1 MNKNEKYFF
10 YQWMSI
16 NKYNILNLN
25 KNRFE
30 IKIEYYIYTG
40 HTNNLDR
47 RLNQHRRNPRYKT
60 KKNKQLIWIEV
71 YNTREQARTREYE
84 FKNWSKQYKY
94 NSRKHKEY
102 LNKIQIQFL
111 KILTQILFSKKDFK
125 QACSLL
131 PKSQLNICCPTL
143 KDIQS
148 APSTT
153 DNS

>member
-1 MNKNEKYFF
+1 MNKNETYFF

-30 IKIEYYIYTG
+30 SKIEYYIYTG

-71 YNTREQARTREYE
+71 YNTRELARTREYE

-102 LNKIQIQFL
+102 LKLMIKNNQKLDLFDKIINHENLLSKKQSNCNI
-111 KILTQILFSKKDFK
+111 KHKKNVGILF
-125 QACSLL
+125 
-131 PKSQLNICCPTL
+131 
-143 KDIQS
+143 
-148 APSTT
+148 
-153 DNS
+153 